1 MIHIT
6 DKHDCCGCSACVQ
19 KCPKLCIS
27 MREDGE
33 GFLYPH
39 VDETK
44 CIGCGLCE
52 AVCPL
57 LNVGEPAEADK
68 VFAAKNIDNGER
80 MASSSGGVF
89 VALAKDVIRRG
100 GIVFGAVFDE
110 QWEVR
115 HTYAETL
122 DGVRRMMGSKYV
134 QSRIGSSFRDAER
147 FLKAGREVMFV
158 GTPCQIAGLR
168 SYLRKEYDGLLAVE
182 LLCHGAPSPGVWR
195 KYLGEALSP
204 SARRAAAG
212 KNTVLSL
219 SLKSV
224 PVITGIDFRDKKPYG
239 WEKYSFVVRGE
250 SALKADKNSVL
261 LSDTFFDNPYMRG
274 FLKNIYLRPSCY
286 RCKCKQGRSKSDL
299 TLGDFWGVGTVM
311 PDFTDNKGVSL
322 VLVNTEKGDAAFAAV
337 NMETRP
343 VDLSLAVPY
352 NGCFKPEICETK
364 RRKEF
369 FDMLSSGKSFLDV
382 LPKVTKTPFYK
393 TAYRALRRAIK
404 KILFKRKTS

>member
-1 MIHIT
+1 MIHII

-19 KCPKLCIS
+19 KCPKQCIS
-27 MREDGE
+27 MREDDE

-39 VDETK
+39 VDEAE

-57 LNVGEPAEADK
+57 LNVGEPMDANK
-68 VFAAKNIDNGER
+68 VLAAKNRDDGER

-89 VALAKDVIRRG
+89 IALAKDVIRRG
-100 GIVFGAVFDE
+100 GVVFGAVFDE
-110 QWEVR
+110 RWEVK
-115 HTYAETL
+115 HTSAETL

-134 QSRIGSSFRDAER
+134 QSRVESSFRDAEK
-147 FLKAGREVMFV
+147 FLRAGREVMFV

-168 SYLRKEYDGLLAVE
+168 GYLRKDYDGLLAVE

-204 SARRAAAG
+204 SARRAAG
-212 KNTVLSL
+212 KNTVLSS
-219 SLKSV
+219 SLKFV
-224 PVITGIDFRDKKPYG
+224 PVITGIDFRDKQPYG

-250 SALKADKNSVL
+250 AAFEADKNTVL
-261 LSDTFFDNPYMRG
+261 LSDMFFDNPFMRG

-299 TLGDFWGVGTVM
+299 TLGDFWGVGKVM
-311 PDFTDNKGVSL
+311 PGFADTKGVSL
-322 VLVNTEKGDAAFAAV
+322 VLVNTEKGDAAFAAL

-343 VDLSLAVPY
+343 VGLSLAAPY
-352 NGCFKPEICETK
+352 NGGFNSEIRETK

-369 FDMLSSGKSFLDV
+369 FDMLSSGKSFLEV
-382 LPKVTKTPFYK
+382 LPKVTGKPYYK
-393 TAYRALRRAIK
+393 KIYHALRRT
-404 KILFKRKTS
+404 LRKVLLGR